1 VTRVAWLVFKH
12 EGRVLLADRT
22 LWVVSAVFLAL
33 VGYGLFNGLAQ
44 ARIKN
49 EALATV
55 LASQETREAARRETF
70 RRVMAGAEQPD
81 PFANPIDPASMAGG
95 YGAGYAYMPISPL
108 APLAFGQSDLLP
120 DYYRVTNASKVT
132 FMYDTEIENPWNL
145 LTGHFD
151 LSFVVVYLVPLLIF
165 GLSYNFLSSEREQ
178 GTLRLLMS
186 QPVSLSGIVAGKI
199 LVRVAVIFVCAVI
212 IPVAALAVLHPGIR
226 AAAYWPSIAWWA
238 GLVAAYSAF
247 WFALAIAVNAT
258 GRSSAAS
265 ALILIGSWVVLVLVA
280 PVVLNLVVSM
290 ASPAPSR
297 VELATLTR
305 LVTIDGLN
313 RYAELLATDYDYA
326 DNAAVLMPVDGK
338 IEVPARRQGMYL
350 VERDVDRKLNSILAT
365 FRAQLARQQQL
376 VSWFGGLSPAI
387 TAYEGL
393 TALAGTGVRRHLH
406 FEQQVDDFHREW
418 KEFFEPR
425 MLNGIAITATDF
437 DRIPRFTWREEDPNV
452 VRGGSV
458 GGVLQLLIPAIALG
472 LVGSYRLRRF
482 IVA

>member
-1 VTRVAWLVFKH
+1 
-12 EGRVLLADRT
+12 
-22 LWVVSAVFLAL
+22 
-33 VGYGLFNGLAQ
+33 
-44 ARIKN
+44 
-49 EALATV
+49 
-55 LASQETREAARRETF
+55 
-70 RRVMAGAEQPD
+70 
-81 PFANPIDPASMAGG
+81 
-95 YGAGYAYMPISPL
+95 
-108 APLAFGQSDLLP
+108 
-120 DYYRVTNASKVT
+120 
-132 FMYDTEIENPWNL
+132 
-145 LTGHFD
+145 
-151 LSFVVVYLVPLLIF
+151 
-165 GLSYNFLSSEREQ
+165 
-178 GTLRLLMS
+178 MS

-199 LVRVAVIFVCAVI
+199 LVRAVVIFVCAVI

-280 PVVLNLVVSM
+280 PVVLNLVVST

-297 VELATLTR
+297 VELATRTR

-313 RYAELLATDYDYA
+313 RYAELLATDYDYT

-376 VSWFGGLSPAI
+376 VSRFGALSPAI

-406 FEQQVDDFHREW
+406 FEQQVDEFHQEW

-425 MLNGIAITATDF
+425 MLN
-437 DRIPRFTWREEDPNV
+437 
-452 VRGGSV
+452 
-458 GGVLQLLIPAIALG
+458 
-472 LVGSYRLRRF
+472 
-482 IVA
+482 